1 MTLLIRLV
9 AKYALWIYVLCGIGM
24 MLYLRSALVAR
35 KEGGQAV
42 YSLERESAA
51 SRIYRSSGM
60 ILLLLL
66 IAVGVYALSHYVEL
80 PSPAASPIA
89 VPTVATGTPAPT
101 QRTPTLTPGA
111 PTLTILPT
119 STRRPRSTAAT
130 VPTTAPNT
138 PATAV
143 APASC
148 PDPNVQIVQPGRGQ
162 TINEGI
168 QVRGTAQKDQ
178 FDRYE
183 FKFKSQDV
191 ADEWHW
197 VETFRT
203 PVSGGELGFWKTSH
217 LPSGSY
223 LFMLIAIDHMGNS
236 QECIVP
242 VVVKH

>member
-1 MTLLIRLV
+1 MTLLLRLV

-24 MLYLRSALVAR
+24 VLYLRTALAAR
-35 KEGGQAV
+35 REGGQAI

-66 IAVGVYALSHYVEL
+66 IVVGVYALSHYVEL
-80 PSPAASPIA
+80 PSPTVSPIA
-89 VPTVATGTPAPT
+89 LPTTAAGTPT
-101 QRTPTLTPGA
+101 QRPPTPTSGA
-111 PTLTILPT
+111 PTVTVLPT
-119 STRRPRSTAAT
+119 STRRPLSTAVT
-130 VPTTAPNT
+130 VPTTVPST
-138 PATAV
+138 LATAV

-148 PDPNVQIVQPGRGQ
+148 ADPNVQIAQPGHGQ
-162 TINEGI
+162 VINEGI

-203 PVSGGELGFWKTSH
+203 PVGGGDLGFWRTSH
-217 LPSGSY
+217 LPSGNY
-223 LFMLIAIDHMGNS
+223 LFMLIAIDQRGNS

-242 VVVKH
+242 VVVRH

>member
-1 MTLLIRLV
+1 MTLLLRLV

-24 MLYLRSALVAR
+24 VLYLRTALAAR
-35 KEGGQAV
+35 KEGGQAI

-66 IAVGVYALSHYVEL
+66 IVVGVYALSHYVEL
-80 PSPAASPIA
+80 PSLTVSPITL
-89 VPTVATGTPAPT
+89 PTAAAGTPT
-101 QRTPTLTPGA
+101 QRPPTPTPGV
-111 PTLTILPT
+111 PTMTVLPT
-119 STRRPRSTAAT
+119 STRRPLSTAVT
-130 VPTTAPNT
+130 VPTTAQGT
-138 PATAV
+138 PATAI

-148 PDPNVQIVQPGRGQ
+148 SDPNVQVALPGRGQ
-162 TINEGI
+162 VINEGI
-168 QVRGTAQKDQ
+168 QVRGTAQKDR

-183 FKFKSQDV
+183 FKFKSQDI

-203 PVSGGELGFWKTSH
+203 PVSSGDLGFWRTSH
-217 LPSGSY
+217 LPSGNY
-223 LFMLIAIDHMGNS
+223 LFMLIAIDQSGNS

>member
-24 MLYLRSALVAR
+24 VLYLRTALAAR
-35 KEGGQAV
+35 KEGGQAI

-66 IAVGVYALSHYVEL
+66 IVVGVYALSHYVEL
-80 PSPAASPIA
+80 PSPSVSPITL
-89 VPTVATGTPAPT
+89 PTVAAGTP
-101 QRTPTLTPGA
+101 TPTPRPSPLTPGV
-111 PTLTILPT
+111 PTMTVLPT

-130 VPTTAPNT
+130 VPATVPGT
-138 PATAV
+138 PATAI
-143 APASC
+143 APVSC
-148 PDPNVQIVQPGRGQ
+148 PDPNVQVVQPGRGQ
-162 TINEGI
+162 TIDEGI

-183 FKFKSQDV
+183 FKFKSQDT

-197 VETFRT
+197 VETFRI
-203 PVSGGELGFWKTSH
+203 PVSSGDLGFWRTSH
-217 LPSGSY
+217 LPSGNY
-223 LFMLIAIDHMGNS
+223 LFMLIAIDQRGNS

-242 VVVKH
+242 VAVKH